1 MARLTR
7 IQRSARLQELLD
19 QWREQAKK
27 ADHENEQDIAA
38 TLIECAE
45 QLQAV
50 LDA

>member
-1 MARLTR
+1 MTRLTH
-7 IQRSARLQELLD
+7 IQKTARLQELLD

-27 ADHENEQDIAA
+27 ADYENETDIAA
-38 TLIECAE
+38 TLTECAD